1 MINDHF
7 VVLPSN
13 ACENVHPNNTAGQ
26 FHVSWENPLELNG
39 KGWHV
44 ALTEMNYDY
53 SPMSVNPSYGVE
65 YSKLSSHTIT
75 LGNYTFIWKDRQTP
89 PYIEGPDLHDYPP
102 KKPPFDN
109 WKLPYFYIDEDGK
122 ICIYCTFRFSISFSG
137 KNDAKKMGFNSAV
150 IHSSWNHAEKKHRIL
165 ALEKPMI
172 SEIKNEPLI
181 RVEHILITLESLL
194 YTTTHKITFPTSL
207 YWPTTEEM
215 MKYLFQSL
223 EVVFS
228 MFKYVDGRISFQI
241 RGNITQMKLLNGF
254 NFVMGFEKTLFA
266 NQGPEPLIWTAEHP
280 PQHHRGLTRMYIY
293 ASCCAPIRVGDVLVP
308 LLRSVFVD
316 DNNDDDDGK
325 NLRRHIDFGKTK
337 NFIIKNPMYLPVS
350 STTINTIEINI
361 RDDSGRII
369 PFSEGSVTSLTLHF
383 KQNQ

>member
-75 LGNYTFIWKDRQTP
+75 LGNYAFIWKDRQSQ
-89 PYIEGPDLHDYPP
+89 PYLRGPDLLEHPP
-102 KKPPFDN
+102 KRPPFDN
-109 WKLPYFYIDEDGK
+109 WELPYFYIDEDGR
-122 ICIYCTFRFSISFSG
+122 ICIYCTFRFSISLSG
-137 KNDAKKMGFNSAV
+137 KMM
-150 IHSSWNHAEKKHRIL
+150 HSSWHHAAKKHRIL
-165 ALEKPMI
+165 ALEKPTI
-172 SEIKNEPLI
+172 SENKNEPLI
-181 RVEHILITLESLL
+181 RVESLL
-194 YTTTHKITFPTSL
+194 YTTTHKITFPL
-207 YWPTTEEM
+207 LLHWPTTEEM
-215 MKYLFQSL
+215 MRYLFHSL
-223 EVVFS
+223 ESVFS
-228 MFKYVDGRISFQI
+228 LFKYDDGRIRFQI
-241 RGNITQMKLLNGF
+241 RGNITQIKLLNGF

-266 NQGPEPLIWTAEHP
+266 NQGAEQLIWIAEHP

-308 LLRSVFVD
+308 LLRSVFVE
-316 DNNDDDDGK
+316 DNNEDDGR
-325 NLRRHIDFGKTK
+325 NPRRHSDFGKTK